1 MDDAILKGARVLLLE
16 HDSLI
21 NLSTTEIIEEMGC
34 TVSSF
39 MRLNE
44 GITAAKEELPDVAV
58 LDVNIGGQLSYEL
71 ADLLHEQKVPIVFLT
86 GYDSPAV
93 EGRWRDR
100 PVCRKP
106 CDSRELRALLIKALA
121 TRQDVQG

>member
-16 HDSLI
+16 DDSLI

-44 GITAAKEELPDVAV
+44 GITAAKEESPDVAV

-71 ADLLHEQKVPIVFLT
+71 ADLLHEQKIPIVFLT
-86 GYDSPAV
+86 EYDSPAI
-93 EGRWRDR
+93 EGKWRDR